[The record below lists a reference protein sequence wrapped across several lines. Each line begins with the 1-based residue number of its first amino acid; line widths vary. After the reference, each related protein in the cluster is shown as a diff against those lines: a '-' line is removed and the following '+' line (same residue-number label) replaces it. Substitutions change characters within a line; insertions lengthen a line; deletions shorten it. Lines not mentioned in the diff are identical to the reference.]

1 MIEIHDRFGKK
12 KEIAITAATG
22 FCYTF
27 NNEHTMKKVI
37 LWPSTPKKVETFCSD
52 LVFVGQ
58 RLKKNKF
65 SVFIKCLY
73 QLIV

>member
-1 MIEIHDRFGKK
+1 MIEIHDCFGKK

-27 NNEHTMKKVI
+27 NNEHTMQKVI

-52 LVFVGQ
+52 LVFIGQ
-58 RLKKNKF
+58 RRKIINF
-65 SVFIKCLY
+65 SVFIKY
-73 QLIV
+73 QY